1 MADKRLKPVT
11 YKLKNTNHFAR
22 TDRGFTLIEVLV
34 ALVIIA
40 VALGAI
46 MSASGS
52 QAQQT
57 AYLKHKTLAHWV
69 AMNEMT
75 KLQLEETWPAIGE
88 KKGSSSMANTEWFW
102 LRTVKET
109 VGDDARQVEFQVFS
123 SANRK
128 KSLTKLIGAA
138 NKKAEE

>member
-1 MADKRLKPVT
+1 MT
-11 YKLKNTNHFAR
+11 YKLKNTNHLAR
-22 TDRGFTLIEVLV
+22 SDRGFTLIEVLV

-52 QAQQT
+52 QARQT

-75 KLQLEETWPAIGE
+75 RLQLEGTWPAIGE
-88 KKGSSSMANTEWFW
+88 KKGSSSMVGIEWFW
-102 LRTVKET
+102 SRTVKET

-123 SANRK
+123 STNRK

-138 NKKAEE
+138 NKNN

>member
-1 MADKRLKPVT
+1 MANKRLKPVT
-11 YKLKNTNHFAR
+11 YKLKNTNHLAR
-22 TDRGFTLIEVLV
+22 SDRGFTLIEVLV

-52 QAQQT
+52 QARQT

-75 KLQLEETWPAIGE
+75 KLQLDTWPVLGE
-88 KKGSSSMANTEWFW
+88 KKGSSTMVGIEWFW
-102 LRTVKET
+102 LRTVKEMEDK
-109 VGDDARQVEFQVFS
+109 GARQVEFQVFS
-123 SANRK
+123 SENRK
-128 KSLTKLIGAA
+128 KSLTKLIGFA
-138 NKKAEE
+138 NKKSEE